1 MSVAEKA
8 ADERPITKGF
18 AKNEWKL
25 REEIVAR
32 CRELNERG
40 INQGT
45 SGNIS
50 ARCGEGFLIS
60 PSAFPYELMQP
71 EHVVPM
77 RFDGSWEGKL
87 KPSSEW
93 RFHLDILA
101 ARPEVQAVIH
111 AHPMYCTTVAIL
123 GHDIPPLH
131 YMIAVTGA
139 DRVRCAPYATY
150 GTEELSRNAL
160 EALGTSNACLLA
172 NHGVIVTGGNLA
184 GAMWLLVEVETLA
197 QQYFHTLQLGG
208 PVLLTP
214 AQMQAVR
221 DKMMGGYG
229 GAKGAEKKSEKKTD
243 EKKGA

>member
-1 MSVAEKA
+1 LTAAEQ
-8 ADERPITKGF
+8 
-18 AKNEWKL
+18 KL
-25 REEIVAR
+25 REAIVEKAR
-32 CRELNERG
+32 WMNANGL
-40 INQGT
+40 NQGT

-77 RFDGSWEGKL
+77 RFDSSWEGKL

-139 DRVRCAPYATY
+139 DRVRCAAYATY
-150 GTEELSRNAL
+150 GSEELSRNAL
-160 EALGTSNACLLA
+160 EALGKSNACLLA

-197 QQYFHTLQLGG
+197 QQYFNTLQVGG

-214 AQMQAVR
+214 EQMQAVR

-229 GAKGAEKKSEKKTD
+229 KAEKGGAKKDGQET
-243 EKKGA
+243 

>member
-1 MSVAEKA
+1 MAE
-8 ADERPITKGF
+8 ERPITPGF

-25 REEIVAR
+25 RQEIVTR

-101 ARPEVQAVIH
+101 ARPDVQAVIH

-123 GHDIPPLH
+123 GLDIPPLH
-131 YMIAVTGA
+131 YMIAVTGG
-139 DRVRCAPYATY
+139 DSVRCAPYATY
-150 GTEELSRNAL
+150 GTEELSRHAL
-160 EALGTSNACLLA
+160 EALGKGNACLLA

-197 QQYFHTLQLGG
+197 HQYFNTLQVGG

-214 AQMQAVR
+214 EQMQAVR
-221 DKMMGGYG
+221 DKMMGGYS
-229 GAKGAEKKSEKKTD
+229 GAKDGVKDRTEKD
-243 EKKGA
+243 P

>member
-1 MSVAEKA
+1 MT
-8 ADERPITKGF
+8 DRDQPITPGF
-18 AKNEWKL
+18 AKNEWEL

-50 ARCGEGFLIS
+50 ARCGEGYLIS
-60 PSAFPYELMQP
+60 PSGFPYALMQP

-77 RFDGSWEGKL
+77 GFDGSFEGKL

-93 RFHLDILA
+93 RFHLDILQ

-111 AHPMYCTTVAIL
+111 AHPIHCTTIAIL
-123 GHDIPPLH
+123 GLDVPPLH
-131 YMIAVTGA
+131 YMIAVTGG
-139 DRVRCAPYATY
+139 DVIKCAPYATF
-150 GTEELSRNAL
+150 GTEALSLNAV
-160 EALGTSNACLLA
+160 EALGKSNACLLA

-197 QQYFHTLQLGG
+197 HQFFNTLQVGG
-208 PVLLTP
+208 PKLLSKE
-214 AQMQAVR
+214 QMDDVR
-221 DKMMGGYG
+221 VGMMGGYS
-229 GAKGAEKKSEKKTD
+229 KPQD
-243 EKKGA
+243 

>member
-1 MSVAEKA
+1 MASG
-8 ADERPITKGF
+8 ERPITAGF
-18 AKNEWKL
+18 ADTEWKL

-60 PSAFPYELMQP
+60 PSAFPYELMQA

-77 RFDGSWEGKL
+77 RFDGSYEGKF

-93 RFHLDILA
+93 RFHRDILE
-101 ARPEVQAVIH
+101 ARPELQAVIH
-111 AHPMYCTTVAIL
+111 AHPIYCTTIAIKGL
-123 GHDIPPLH
+123 DIPSLH
-131 YMIAVTGA
+131 YMIAVTGR
-139 DRVRCAPYATY
+139 DVVKCAPYATF
-150 GTEELSRNAL
+150 GTEELSKNAVAAL
-160 EALGTSNACLLA
+160 EGGNACLLA

-197 QQYFHTLQLGG
+197 HQFFNTLQIGG
-208 PVLLTP
+208 PNLLTP
-214 AQMQAVR
+214 EQMDDVR
-221 DKMMGGYG
+221 KGMMGGYG
-229 GAKGAEKKSEKKTD
+229 RTKGTSER
-243 EKKGA
+243 ES